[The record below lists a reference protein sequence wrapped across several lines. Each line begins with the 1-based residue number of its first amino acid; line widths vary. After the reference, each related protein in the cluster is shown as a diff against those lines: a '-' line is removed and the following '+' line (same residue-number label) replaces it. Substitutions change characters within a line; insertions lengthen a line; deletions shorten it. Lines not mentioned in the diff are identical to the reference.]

1 MKIEKNEELKKM
13 KTFTY
18 ALMLLIFVLIYGYI
32 ESHNPKVGRLHLIRY
47 EDALSTLKTG
57 DMIFTKSKNWTSKV
71 QQYFFGSFINHC
83 AMVFRADDDSLWI
96 WDLAPQVGAYMTPL
110 KEFIKNNWYGKPPNP
125 YSPPIGINI
134 PYVVPRSSSARFTT
148 ETRSSLYIRRLHYPL
163 NQQKVLEFIQKN
175 IGRPYSWRFWLSA
188 YVHVSGLEFPLGW
201 SIAKDTL
208 GMFCSELI
216 AHTYIHAGAL
226 HPLLSAPP
234 SLLPVHFWENN
245 LHWIHGQGLLPP
257 EQIVGNVNDQETHAG
272 STIAWEKG
280 ISLESEVID
289 TLVNLLHKETNGE

>member
-1 MKIEKNEELKKM
+1 MKSS
-13 KTFTY
+13 TF
-18 ALMLLIFVLIYGYI
+18 AFLFLLFLFAIGYI
-32 ESHNPKVGRLHLIRY
+32 ESHHPKVGKLNIIRY
-47 EDALSTLKTG
+47 EDVFSSLKTG

-83 AMVFRADDDSLWI
+83 AMVFKAEDGSLWI

-110 KEFIKNNWYGKPPNP
+110 REFIKNNWYGKPPNP
-125 YSPPIGINI
+125 HSPPIGMHVS
-134 PYVVPRSSSARFTT
+134 YVVPRSTTSRFFT
-148 ETRSSLYIRRLHYPL
+148 ETRSALYIRRLYKPL
-163 NQQKVLEFIQKN
+163 DQQRVLEYIQKN

-201 SIAKDTL
+201 SLAKDSI

-226 HPLLSAPP
+226 HPLLSPPP

-245 LHWIHGQGLLPP
+245 LHWIHGQGFLPA
-257 EQIVGNVNDQETHAG
+257 EQIVGTVPKEEENYSVSHAQL
-272 STIAWEKG
+272 WQKG
-280 ISLESEVID
+280 ISLDTQVID
-289 TLVNLLHKETNGE
+289 SLVNLLHKKD